1 VIRLIGALLVEHH
14 EKWITGR
21 KYLDMEGYYDNKKK
35 SEKKLEL
42 KSA

>member
-1 VIRLIGALLVEHH
+1 MAQVQINLA
-14 EKWITGR
+14 
-21 KYLDMEGYYDNKKK
+21 MEEYYDNKKK